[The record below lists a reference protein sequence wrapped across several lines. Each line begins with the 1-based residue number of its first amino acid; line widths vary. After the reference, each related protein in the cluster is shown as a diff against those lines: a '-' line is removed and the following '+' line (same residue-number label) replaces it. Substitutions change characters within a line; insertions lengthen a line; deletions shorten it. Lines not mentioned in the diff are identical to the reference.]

1 MGGGGALFFFVNF
14 FVRNQLHLYSL
25 IHVGQGKKMIT
36 GITGRTIRNHNGIL
50 YLALSDMLYDQ
61 IACASC
67 CILNGMEIGKV
78 YERGIKSFI
87 IHIFHWFVILY

>member
-1 MGGGGALFFFVNF
+1 
-14 FVRNQLHLYSL
+14 
-25 IHVGQGKKMIT
+25 MIT
-36 GITGRTIRNHNGIL
+36 GITGRTNRNHNGII